1 MLASAS
7 SMIAIDRLSSIAGP
21 IFRTQPVPQPTPSLS
36 NGPTMV
42 TKTVLVPKPALC
54 HSDDQTTVTETAASN
69 AITNP
74 PQQQLQS
81 TQPLDDANLPKT
93 PLSSLNKTAADT
105 DLYAHYCDQDNEYV
119 EDDYISFFCCIP
131 IILLI
136 MLVLLGHLNLSH
148 FCTSRMK
155 KDSLESICSQT
166 SNF

>member
-1 MLASAS
+1 MYMHCNYIMLHNKDVMHFVFLCIAMLASAS

-105 DLYAHYCDQDNEYV
+105 DLYAQWVCD
-119 EDDYISFFCCIP
+119 FP
-131 IILLI
+131 IINNPTYR
-136 MLVLLGHLNLSH
+136 V
-148 FCTSRMK
+148 
-155 KDSLESICSQT
+155 QVVYY
-166 SNF
+166 